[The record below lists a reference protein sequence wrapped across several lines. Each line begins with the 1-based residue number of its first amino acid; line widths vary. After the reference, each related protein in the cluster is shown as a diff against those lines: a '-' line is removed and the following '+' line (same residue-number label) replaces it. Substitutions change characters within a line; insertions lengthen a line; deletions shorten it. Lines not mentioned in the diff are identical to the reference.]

1 MNLSRTAR
9 IVLWG
14 FMGFGLS
21 FIYVPLMLV
30 VINSFNKNK
39 SFNWPP
45 TGFTTMW
52 WTKAAANSGVKD
64 AILLSVLTASLAT
77 IIALIL
83 GSLAAAAIARY
94 NFFGR
99 DVISLMF
106 VLPIA
111 LPGIV
116 TGIALNN
123 VFTNFFGGLT
133 FFTIIIGHATFCV
146 VVVFNNVAAR
156 YRRMGAT
163 FEEASMDL
171 GANRLTTFRLVTFP
185 MIRNALVAGA
195 LLSFGLSFDEIKVI
209 LTSKEIAAMKNIA
222 IVGLMGMATF
232 TDNQEQLQ
240 KEFEMLKNLS
250 NEEDDYINWYKNH
263 LLITYYLKSKNI
275 PFVWNGTFIGTDYT
289 DENRFDGDY
298 KKYSDLHE
306 HANKSENQIYAKKLY
321 KHLEKIGII
330 KN

>member
-9 IVLWG
+9 IVLLG

-30 VINSFNKNK
+30 VINYFNKNK

-64 AILLSVLTASLAT
+64 AILLSFLTASLAT

-94 NFFGR
+94 SFFGR

-156 YRRMGAT
+156 YRRMGAS

-195 LLSFGLSFDEIKVI
+195 LLSFGLSFDEI
-209 LTSKEIAAMKNIA
+209 
-222 IVGLMGMATF
+222 IVTTF
-232 TDNQEQLQ
+232 TAGAGQTTLPIWIFQNLFRPNQAPIVNVVAAALIVVSIVPIY
-240 KEFEMLKNLS
+240 LS
-250 NEEDDYINWYKNH
+250 QRLTQERK
-263 LLITYYLKSKNI
+263 
-275 PFVWNGTFIGTDYT
+275 
-289 DENRFDGDY
+289 
-298 KKYSDLHE
+298 
-306 HANKSENQIYAKKLY
+306 
-321 KHLEKIGII
+321 
-330 KN
+330 